1 MNLIVSP
8 SVTNQTTTIFER
20 IHEFAKKQYGEK
32 NELIAWAEFIP
43 CDGVE
48 FNCNHYV
55 MDIFWPWYCY
65 SRFCNGENIAY
76 EFMLNDIRN
85 RTDVEK
91 LFIGSCI
98 QNKFSFYEVIRV
110 QYGQN
115 LTVKDLLSNQEIFI
129 FEKSASR
136 QLSSGEIVFGK
147 IADVFDL
154 HFLATASM
162 RIPAKY
168 RSNIQS
174 FSRKK
179 RIKENELCRIHHYF
193 EVLDAVLVEERKTNE
208 V

>member
-8 SVTNQTTTIFER
+8 SVTNQTTTIFQR
-20 IHEFAKKQYGEK
+20 IYEFARKQYGEK
-32 NELIAWAEFIP
+32 YELAAWKEFMP
-43 CDGVE
+43 VEGVE
-48 FNCNHYV
+48 FDCNHYV
-55 MDIFWPWYCY
+55 MDIFWPWYFY
-65 SRFCNGENIAY
+65 SRFSNGENIAY
-76 EFMLNDIRN
+76 EFMLDNIRN

-115 LTVKDLLSNQEIFI
+115 LVVKDLLSNREIFV

-136 QLSSGEIVFGK
+136 QLNSGDIIICK
-147 IADVFDL
+147 IAEVLEL

-162 RIPAKY
+162 RIPSKY
-168 RSNIQS
+168 RKNILT
-174 FSRKK
+174 FGRKK
-179 RIKENELCRIHHYF
+179 KIKESELNRIHHYF
-193 EVLDAVLVEERKTNE
+193 EILDAVLVEERKNVE